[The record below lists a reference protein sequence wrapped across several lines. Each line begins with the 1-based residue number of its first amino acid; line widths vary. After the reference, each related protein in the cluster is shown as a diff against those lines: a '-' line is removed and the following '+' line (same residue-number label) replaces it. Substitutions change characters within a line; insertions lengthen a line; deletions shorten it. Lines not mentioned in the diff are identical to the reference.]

1 MFKEKLVI
9 DIMKRNYS
17 KIQCLIGDTLELD
30 IDILANGVPFDIE
43 SFDIL
48 IEQGL
53 ENGKF
58 NIQSD
63 GITKNKNNL
72 VCFLSN
78 KFTSIKG
85 KHSIDISIIK
95 SKYKKTT
102 FKIPFEVYEG
112 AIEESSTEQ
121 EIFVSILGE
130 LREEIVKSQNA
141 KTELSTKIQEA
152 KNSNTNLNNIVNSA
166 NETKTELSSKIEESK
181 NSNTSLSGVINTAN
195 ETKTELSS
203 KIEESKNSNTSL
215 SEVINTANE
224 TKTELS
230 SKAEE
235 AKNVNNTLNQNIQNG
250 NIEQIK
256 KDLQGWIDFKGKGGE
271 IGGSITLKDSSY
283 LYSSTIANPTGELGI
298 GAQDKKIWFGML
310 GGTSEVAFRPQFVDK
325 GMYNIGYP
333 NYEFKDLYLIGHS
346 RNTTGF
352 SKLTNGLIL
361 QWGKLDKSHIDGNIN
376 FPITFP
382 SMVFYLT
389 SSLLYDSDKWSGRTY
404 TQPINNSRFRLVHLE
419 RHPTNPATPIW
430 FAVGM

>member
-152 KNSNTNLNNIVNSA
+152 KNSNTNLNNIVNS
-166 NETKTELSSKIEESK
+166 
-181 NSNTSLSGVINTAN
+181 AN